1 MGWGCLVK
9 AGMAVVMEGDDAV
22 VEYVS
27 HTSTSPLRPKVAI
40 ESLVV
45 CIDEC
50 LADWSEPGLGEP
62 VQNLQPGVSKTS
74 LAKYYLI
81 SSRVCPVQLFH

>member
-1 MGWGCLVK
+1 
-9 AGMAVVMEGDDAV
+9 MEGDDAM
-22 VEYVS
+22 VEYVG
-27 HTSTSPLRPKVAI
+27 HTPSSPLRAKVAI

-45 CIDEC
+45 RIDEC
-50 LADWSEPGLGEP
+50 LADWSKPGLGEP

>member
-1 MGWGCLVK
+1 
-9 AGMAVVMEGDDAV
+9 MEGDDAV

-45 CIDEC
+45 HIDEG